1 MNTCLFESI
10 EYIGIHN
17 LFYGTIFTILDT
29 GKCFSDTYLM
39 CDNNTRCI
47 HDKYICNGHI
57 HCQDGQDENIGVC
70 KSRNAFPKAATVQC
84 FEDNRPDKYRTVIM
98 AIPCDGRRECKDGE
112 DEMGCDISLIYLLIA
127 LLIGFATISVVAG
140 LFDNHHKRV
149 KKLGNIE
156 QGSRREDLP
165 FQELHQDIDRANK
178 IAFYQGAKDRRQQNQ
193 ALITSES
200 SFHGNFATGM
210 LCLKASTVIAVLVCS
225 LDQTILLYVY
235 R

>member
-1 MNTCLFESI
+1 
-10 EYIGIHN
+10 
-17 LFYGTIFTILDT
+17 
-29 GKCFSDTYLM
+29 M
-39 CDNNTRCI
+39 CDNNTKCL
-47 HDKYICNGHI
+47 HEKYICNGHRQ
-57 HCQDGQDENIGVC
+57 CQDGEDENIDEC
-70 KSRNAFPKAATVQC
+70 NSRNTFPKEATVQC
-84 FEDNRPDKYRTVIM
+84 FEHNRPDKYRTVIM

-156 QGSRREDLP
+156 QDSKREDLP

-178 IAFYQGAKDRRQQNQ
+178 IAFYQGANDRRQQNQ

-210 LCLKASTVIAVLVCS
+210 LCLKAST
-225 LDQTILLYVY
+225 
-235 R
+235 